1 MRRRKSL
8 SKKMK
13 NEIIEKSDGK
23 CFYCGITLDDDLIEY
38 DHVHPFSKGGEDN
51 FENLVAACY
60 LCNSY
65 KSDKTLE
72 EFRES
77 LINFKEKHK
86 KTLVGVGYH
95 VRIARN
101 YKMFEKCF
109 DASFY
114 FEQKTEEQELIYL

>member
-1 MRRRKSL
+1 MRRRKYL

-13 NEIIEKSDGK
+13 SEIIDKSNGK
-23 CFYCGITLDDDLIEY
+23 CFYCGITLDDDLIEF
-38 DHVHPFSKGGEDN
+38 DHVHPFSKGGKDN

-101 YKMFEKCF
+101 YEMLEGYF
-109 DASFY
+109 DGLFH
-114 FEQKTEEQELIYL
+114 FEQKTKVRELIY

>member
-1 MRRRKSL
+1 MRRRKYL

-13 NEIIEKSDGK
+13 SEIIDKSDGK
-23 CFYCGITLDDDLIEY
+23 CFYCGITLDDDLIEF
-38 DHVHPFSKGGEDN
+38 DHVHPFSKGGKDN

-77 LINFKEKHK
+77 LINFKERHK

-101 YKMFEKCF
+101 YEMLEGYF
-109 DASFY
+109 DGLFH
-114 FEQKTEEQELIYL
+114 FEQKTKVRELIY

>member
-1 MRRRKSL
+1 MRRRKYL

-13 NEIIEKSDGK
+13 SEIIDKSDGK
-23 CFYCGITLDDDLIEY
+23 CFYCGITLDDDLIEF
-38 DHVHPFSKGGEDN
+38 DHVHPFSKDGKDN

-101 YKMFEKCF
+101 YEMLEGYF
-109 DASFY
+109 DGLFH
-114 FEQKTEEQELIYL
+114 FEQKTKVRELIY

>member
-1 MRRRKSL
+1 MRRRKYL

-13 NEIIEKSDGK
+13 SEIIDKSGGK
-23 CFYCGITLDDDLIEY
+23 CFYCGITLDDDLIEF
-38 DHVHPFSKGGEDN
+38 DHVHPFSKGGKDN

-101 YKMFEKCF
+101 YEMLEGYF
-109 DASFY
+109 DGLFH
-114 FEQKTEEQELIYL
+114 FEQKTKVRELIY

>member
-1 MRRRKSL
+1 MRRRKYL

-13 NEIIEKSDGK
+13 SEIIDKSDGK
-23 CFYCGITLDDDLIEY
+23 CFYCGITLDDDLIEF
-38 DHVHPFSKGGEDN
+38 DHVHPFSKGGKDN

-95 VRIARN
+95 VRIARH
-101 YKMFEKCF
+101 YEMLEGYF
-109 DASFY
+109 DGLFH
-114 FEQKTEEQELIYL
+114 FEQKTKVRELIY

>member
-1 MRRRKSL
+1 MRRRKYL

-13 NEIIEKSDGK
+13 SEIIDKSDGK
-23 CFYCGITLDDDLIEY
+23 CFNCGITLDDDLIEF
-38 DHVHPFSKGGEDN
+38 DHVHPFSKGGKDN

-101 YKMFEKCF
+101 YEMLEGYF
-109 DASFY
+109 DGLFH
-114 FEQKTEEQELIYL
+114 FEQKTKVRELIY